1 MLNKD
6 LLVVRRVQPD
16 PFTLL
21 AVLEV
26 YPVEGSEIVV
36 GLDEERLVDPRVVQ
50 IVRGGRQQSQQN
62 VTGGQRL

>member
-1 MLNKD
+1 MCSGT
-6 LLVVRRVQPD
+6 

-21 AVLEV
+21 TVLEV

-36 GLDEERLVDPRVVQ
+36 GLDEERLIDPRMVQ
-50 IVRGGRQQSQQN
+50 IVCGGCQQSQQN